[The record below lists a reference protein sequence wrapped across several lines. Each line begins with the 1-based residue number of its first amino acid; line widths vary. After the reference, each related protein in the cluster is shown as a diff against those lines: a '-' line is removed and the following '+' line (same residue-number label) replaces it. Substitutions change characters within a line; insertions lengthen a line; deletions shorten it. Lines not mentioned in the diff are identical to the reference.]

1 NNLCATRMPGLFAA
15 GECASV
21 GLHGANRL
29 GSNSLS
35 EIVVFGKLVGE
46 QAAAFAATQQHG
58 DTNALA
64 AKAEALIKQ
73 HLSLMDIDG
82 TENPADIR
90 NELGLSMEAGV
101 GIYRTEELM
110 QATIDKINELKARYK
125 KVKIND
131 KSSVFNTDLL
141 YAIELGYMLDVAE
154 AMAHSAINR
163 KESRG
168 SHQRLDGY
176 EQRDDVNFLK
186 HSLSFYA
193 PESSPTIDY
202 SDVKI
207 TKSQPAKRVYGSEG
221 EQQDK
226 AKLAA
231 DTASKPANP
240 VLGSEGEKQDEAKK
254 NG

>member
-1 NNLCATRMPGLFAA
+1 
-15 GECASV
+15 
-21 GLHGANRL
+21 
-29 GSNSLS
+29 
-35 EIVVFGKLVGE
+35 
-46 QAAAFAATQQHG
+46 
-58 DTNALA
+58 
-64 AKAEALIKQ
+64 
-73 HLSLMDIDG
+73 
-82 TENPADIR
+82 
-90 NELGLSMEAGV
+90 MEAGV

-110 QATIDKINELKARYK
+110 QGTIDKINELKARYK
-125 KVKIND
+125 KIKIND

-176 EQRDDVNFLK
+176 EERDDVNFLK
-186 HSLSFYA
+186 HTLSFYNGEGA
-193 PESSPTIDY
+193 PTIDY

-221 EQQDK
+221 E
-226 AKLAA
+226 
-231 DTASKPANP
+231 
-240 VLGSEGEKQDEAKK
+240 KQDEAKK

>member
-1 NNLCATRMPGLFAA
+1 
-15 GECASV
+15 
-21 GLHGANRL
+21 
-29 GSNSLS
+29 
-35 EIVVFGKLVGE
+35 
-46 QAAAFAATQQHG
+46 
-58 DTNALA
+58 
-64 AKAEALIKQ
+64 
-73 HLSLMDIDG
+73 
-82 TENPADIR
+82 
-90 NELGLSMEAGV
+90 
-101 GIYRTEELM
+101 M
-110 QATIDKINELKARYK
+110 QGTIDKINELKARYK

-176 EQRDDVNFLK
+176 EERDDVNFLK
-186 HSLSFYA
+186 HTLSFYKNGET
-193 PESSPTIDY
+193 PSIDY

-221 EQQDK
+221 E
-226 AKLAA
+226 
-231 DTASKPANP
+231 
-240 VLGSEGEKQDEAKK
+240 KQDEAKK